1 MTQTHHSDDASAAK
15 FSVAWRLRDVQAVER
30 ELQFAFG
37 PAPDKSRW
45 VKAFLGAFE
54 RELRSHPI
62 EWPVASR
69 SPSEHTWEFER
80 VRVCY
85 RLIPRDQAVEILS
98 LTSPHTSSDA
108 TRVI

>member
-1 MTQTHHSDDASAAK
+1 MTQTHNSKDADSGG
-15 FSVAWRLRDVQAVER
+15 FSVAWRLRDIAAVER
-30 ELQFAFG
+30 ELEFAFG
-37 PAPDKSRW
+37 PAPDKGRW

-54 RELRSHPI
+54 RELQAHPI

-69 SPSEHTWEFER
+69 SPSEHEWEFER

-85 RLIPRDQAVEILS
+85 RLIPHDQAVEILS
-98 LTSPHTSSDA
+98 VTSPHTSTDA